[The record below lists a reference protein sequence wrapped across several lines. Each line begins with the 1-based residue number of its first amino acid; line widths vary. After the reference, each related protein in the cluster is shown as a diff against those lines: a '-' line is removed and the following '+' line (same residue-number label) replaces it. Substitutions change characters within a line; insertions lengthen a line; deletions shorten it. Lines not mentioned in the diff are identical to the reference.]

1 MDFTVLPQGTVS
13 ATMRAMPLK
22 GHAASA
28 SSHAYEVAKATLHGD
43 AVAFWWS
50 AGFFGVG
57 ALLTFALLESGV
69 PELEGDLVP
78 LL

>member
-1 MDFTVLPQGTVS
+1 
-13 ATMRAMPLK
+13 MRAMPLK

-50 AGFFGVG
+50 AVSS
-57 ALLTFALLESGV
+57 ASAPAHFALLESGV